1 MSGSSKVVMQ
11 QEVVFLCGPP
21 FSGKELYYAQHFS
34 ETHQRIRP
42 QELFLADPF
51 LGLRAVTINIVNL
64 LNKGHSVVIDDGN
77 SNKKTRKSYF
87 NILKNK
93 VPYCTYRAINFHT
106 PTTDGLLICQ
116 WAREWEMAYQFE
128 CICRNVPF
136 QDTAKDVEHW
146 CEKRALDTPDEE
158 EGFNEIIQVEVQLI
172 CDTPFKFVVPAL
184 FLQWESLFQDK
195 EEGQSHLHNAAI
207 AAINKWSHS
216 NSFGRIIVLRL
227 NEKQQCGKCACV
239 DEMKEVVKELAT
251 KGSVPVFFVH
261 VCAFPWNF
269 ERPPNPGLF
278 AWLQRLHTIDLSH
291 RATFFVWSHDSYHN
305 AAMAAGIKCIKA
317 SKLLKSPEM
326 INSVLCGLTS
336 QLPLYVKNARLIW
349 SGSLNRPAA
358 CVPLFH
364 RVVSFHDSTNARD
377 VMVTNNQFYH
387 GVYFKDLETFQSYNS
402 RYQEVAIPT
411 EPASKDLFK
420 TKSCQV
426 PSEQDTCTKEGT
438 PLNIDINTYKLEAAK
453 ISPDKQSGDKT
464 MVQPST
470 SGDNRRIDFVT
481 SLTREDIQS
490 VAQSAGRFRRGEACA
505 KLIRSVSTTV
515 EQDGM
520 LFSGKCL
527 GSQGQLYDVS
537 ALLSDKGIV
546 HTSCSCPDIASQ
558 LGKCK
563 HAIALLL
570 WCKNENNVKDMN
582 DLSITDKG
590 NMRHWKEAT
599 TNVKSGSDASRGR
612 RRAGDHI
619 PPSKLCNKRVKTK
632 TNADTTLYCLSP
644 EELLQTAKEIVE
656 EYKYSLGN
664 SVSSTAD
671 PSKEYL
677 RSDNQQ
683 REKVNTTGAK
693 LPFQGNSSRENLSL
707 MEEIP
712 PQSRSPGATL
722 PGNSNVPSTLP
733 DALSCASV
741 ELHPNELNDRSLQ
754 ADQKR
759 FKECQRELATSILDH
774 FI

>member
-1 MSGSSKVVMQ
+1 MQ

-34 ETHQRIRP
+34 QTHQRIRP
-42 QELFLADPF
+42 QELFQADPF
-51 LGLRAVTINIVNL
+51 LGLRAVTLKVANL

-93 VPYCTYRAINFHT
+93 VPNLYFTAVLSLSCF
-106 PTTDGLLICQ
+106 ICHID
-116 WAREWEMAYQFE
+116 WV
-128 CICRNVPF
+128 IL
-136 QDTAKDVEHW
+136 W
-146 CEKRALDTPDEE
+146 CNGISDTPDEE

-195 EEGQSHLHNAAI
+195 EEGRSHLHNAAI

-216 NSFGRIIVLRL
+216 
-227 NEKQQCGKCACV
+227 GKCACV

-317 SKLLKSPEM
+317 SKLFKSPEM

-349 SGSLNRPAA
+349 SGSLHRLAA

-364 RVVSFHDSTNARD
+364 RVASFHDSTNARD

-420 TKSCQV
+420 KKSCQV

-453 ISPDKQSGDKT
+453 ISPDKQSVDKT

-470 SGDNRRIDFVT
+470 SGVNRRIDFVT

-490 VAQSAGRFRRGEACA
+490 VAQSAGRFRRGGACA
-505 KLIRSVSTTV
+505 KLIRSVSTSV

-520 LFSGKCL
+520 LFSGKC
-527 GSQGQLYDVS
+527 QLYDVS

-546 HTSCSCPDIASQ
+546 HASCSCPDIASQ

-563 HAIALLL
+563 HAIGLLL

-582 DLSITDKG
+582 DISSLTDKG
-590 NMRHWKEAT
+590 NIRHWKEGA

-656 EYKYSLGN
+656 EYNYSLGN

-671 PSKEYL
+671 PGKEYL

-693 LPFQGNSSRENLSL
+693 QPFQGNSSRENLSL

-712 PQSRSPGATL
+712 PQARSPGATL

-759 FKECQRELATSILDH
+759 FKECQQELAISILDH